1 MDKKTETKTEK
12 EEKPDEIL
20 AKEIMEEMGLKGG
33 TKKRL
38 VKTLIKQYGMDK
50 QKVLFKLKRA
60 LITERYMASH

>member
-1 MDKKTETKTEK
+1 MDKKTETKKEK

>member
-1 MDKKTETKTEK
+1 MDKKTETKK
-12 EEKPDEIL
+12 EKPDEIL

-60 LITERYMASH
+60 LITERYMAS